1 MFNQY
6 KDFDAKNIFKTF
18 NSHPAYDGRL
28 NGLDAFIMQ
37 SDENKQKILESAK
50 ELVYVKNIDK
60 ITAVNAVLNRYDLS
74 LISDFTDIDR
84 KEIMDWVEDS
94 DLIF

>member
-18 NSHPAYDGRL
+18 NSHPVYDGRL
-28 NGLDAFIMQ
+28 NGLDVFIMQ

-50 ELVYVKNIDK
+50 EFIYVKNVDK
-60 ITAVNAVLNRYDLS
+60 ITAVNAALNRYNLS
-74 LISDFTDIDR
+74 LISDFTDADR
-84 KEIMDWVEDS
+84 KEIMDWVES
-94 DLIF
+94 PRLIF